1 MSATTFFLIMIVT
14 VALFSVSASLLAR
27 GMLYMLKAAFGLFKK
42 RPVKAVMP
50 TQVSDNSVV
59 GEWLSREPKAH
70 KTPCAFIE
78 SAPIDGQI
86 VRGTRHLSGVKR
98 CLEVS

>member
-1 MSATTFFLIMIVT
+1 MSATTFFLVMIVT

-42 RPVKAVMP
+42 RPVKVVIP

-59 GEWLSREPKAH
+59 GEWLSRELKAH
-70 KTPCAFIE
+70 KTPRAFIE

-86 VRGTRHLSGVKR
+86 VQEPRRLSEFNR
-98 CLEVS
+98 CLEVR

>member
-42 RPVKAVMP
+42 YCKYRYAYP
-50 TQVSDNSVV
+50 S
-59 GEWLSREPKAH
+59 E
-70 KTPCAFIE
+70 
-78 SAPIDGQI
+78 
-86 VRGTRHLSGVKR
+86 
-98 CLEVS
+98 

>member
-1 MSATTFFLIMIVT
+1 MSATTFFLVMIVT
-14 VALFSVSASLLAR
+14 VALFAVSASLLAR
-27 GMLYMLKAAFGLFKK
+27 GMLYLLKAAFGLSKK

-70 KTPCAFIE
+70 KTPRAFIE

-86 VRGTRHLSGVKR
+86 VREPRRLSAFSR
-98 CLEVS
+98 CLEVC